1 MRCPFPAHR
10 IFTSLPD
17 FMKKAFS
24 YISALLPY
32 IFVFLAS
39 LFRPADTDLGW
50 HLKYGEH
57 FIKTGEVLRENT
69 FSAEMA
75 DFRWAN
81 IAWITDIFSYLLFRL
96 GGFFALS
103 LAGAA
108 VVTAT
113 FFLFSR
119 AFKVDYWQKAVLFP
133 LLIFYVEPLNR
144 ISFRGQ
150 LMSVMLLGVL
160 LYLLEK
166 YKEGSQKALLFVP
179 LLFLIWA
186 NIHGQFILGLGVL
199 FLWLFADVVES
210 VITLRKLTDEIKK
223 KVVRYAGISILSL
236 LFPVIHPFG
245 IGIYEDAIIHF
256 HNPLLKSIAE
266 YVPPEELST
275 TWINQLFMA
284 IFLIIGIMTLV
295 IQKRWKNNFT
305 SIIPSL
311 LLYSVSL
318 SVKRYAWSMYYLAIP
333 LLKPLADFFRP
344 PTKRIQRHVATG
356 IFLGLILLT
365 LLIKHPLNQFLD
377 MNWDVYCQK
386 IGHCSPQGAEELKK
400 YYIAGKTMTL
410 YDWGGWLIWN
420 YPDIKPSTDG
430 RMHLWEKDGYSG
442 FRHDYNIEQNIADL
456 HFSKYEVV
464 FTSKDKPIYS
474 RLQELENEG
483 LWRKV
488 FEDQKSVIFT
498 RVSPTR

>member
-1 MRCPFPAHR
+1 
-10 IFTSLPD
+10 
-17 FMKKAFS
+17 MKKTFS
-24 YISALLPY
+24 YISAILPY

-57 FIKTGEVLRENT
+57 FIKTGDILRANT

-75 DFRWAN
+75 DFKWSN
-81 IAWITDIFSYLLFRL
+81 IAWMTDILSYLIYSL
-96 GGFFALS
+96 GGFFALT
-103 LAGAA
+103 LAGAI
-108 VVTAT
+108 VVTST
-113 FFLFSR
+113 FFFFSK
-119 AFKVDYWQKAVLFP
+119 AFKVDFWQKAILFP
-133 LLIFYVEPLNR
+133 LLIFFVEPLNR

-150 LMSVMLLGVL
+150 LISVMLLGVL

-166 YKEGSQKALLFVP
+166 YKDGSQKALFFVP
-179 LLFLIWA
+179 LLFFIWA

-199 FLWLFADVVES
+199 FLWLFADVVEN
-210 VITLRKLTDEIKK
+210 VIKAKKLNDEVKSK
-223 KVVRYAGISILSL
+223 AVQYAGISILSL
-236 LFPVIHPFG
+236 LLPIIHPFG
-245 IGIYEDAIIHF
+245 IGIYEDALIHF

-284 IFLIIGIMTLV
+284 IFLSVGIITYV
-295 IQKRWKNNFT
+295 IQKKWRNT
-305 SIIPSL
+305 LTTIIPSL
-311 LLYSVSL
+311 LLYTVSL
-318 SVKRYAWSMYYLAIP
+318 NVKRYAWSMYYVAIP

-356 IFLGLILLT
+356 IFLVLIMMTLIIKYPLT
-365 LLIKHPLNQFLD
+365 QFAD
-377 MNWDVYCQK
+377 MNWNVYCQE
-386 IGHCSPQGAEELKK
+386 IGNCSPQGAEKLKK
-400 YYIAGKTMTL
+400 YYIPGKTMTL

-420 YPDIKPSTDG
+420 YPAIKPSTDG

-464 FTSKDKPIYS
+464 FTGKEKPIYS

-483 LWRKV
+483 TWRKMY
-488 FEDQKSVIFT
+488 EDPKSVIFT